1 MVNKNGNA
9 MVMSS
14 ILTRGMNYLFLRSD
28 QAECFNAKVFFTYP
42 AIWRWQRE
50 AKITDFTD

>member
-28 QAECFNAKVFFTYP
+28 QAECFNTKVSLPILLYG
-42 AIWRWQRE
+42 RWQRE